1 MQSSGL
7 SSTQWHT
14 EVTGWFETALADQQA
29 SADEFVRKGSNLE
42 PFKVFS
48 PFEDD
53 TVAYLG
59 ANFTKEMVA
68 ALKDQ
73 CYNQLAADGGQLQNF
88 SMGGV
93 IIVIVVSSV
102 LILIGAWFAE
112 ILDLCSD
119 MRSRLRRHRGKVSA
133 TSQTKIARQADDRLH
148 LLRYAIDGAQ
158 DSKNG
163 SSNTWRET
171 RIVGVPVLTSATG
184 RDEDLNWRAFTV
196 DRPVRMNEETGLFE
210 YPKQQPDT
218 EMEIMVESERQTML
232 DKVDIEYRGSGW
244 GAMEH

>member
-1 MQSSGL
+1 MP
-7 SSTQWHT
+7 STQWHT
-14 EVTGWFETALADQQA
+14 EVAGWFETALADQQA

-42 PFKVFS
+42 AFKVFS

-53 TVAYLG
+53 IVDYLG
-59 ANFTKEMVA
+59 SNFTQEMLD

-102 LILIGAWFAE
+102 MILLGAWFAE

-119 MRSRLRRHRGKVSA
+119 IRSQHRRRRGNNGQ
-133 TSQTKIARQADDRLH
+133 TYTISQTKIARQADDRLH
-148 LLRYAIDGAQ
+148 LLRYAIDGAH

-163 SSNTWRET
+163 SSKTWRET
-171 RIVGVPVLTSATG
+171 RIVGVPVLTSPRG
-184 RDEDLNWRAFTV
+184 RDEDLNWQDFTV
-196 DRPVRMNEETGLFE
+196 ERPIMTNENTGLSE
-210 YPKQQPDT
+210 YPKQQVGT
-218 EMEIMVESERQTML
+218 EMETLVESERHTMFSKTDTGYRSL
-232 DKVDIEYRGSGW
+232 GLGEGPIDI
-244 GAMEH
+244 